1 MPRYVDKEKVIERI
15 NYLCEVCSEP
25 PMDKADEIRLNLLR
39 KLENDFNKLPTADV
53 QEVKHGKWNINC
65 DGYYP
70 YCSEC
75 GYEPERPC
83 FHKDNRTP
91 YCPNCGAKMHS
102 EVESTTYCT
111 DKQNKLVHCEGCHE
125 KCKFDKFK

>member
-1 MPRYVDKEKVIERI
+1 MRKYIEMNALIEFANNHKEGKIDSNDISRFPISDVA
-15 NYLCEVCSEP
+15 EV
-25 PMDKADEIRLNLLR
+25 R
-39 KLENDFNKLPTADV
+39 
-53 QEVKHGKWNINC
+53 HGKWNINC

-75 GYEPERPC
+75 GYEPEKPC

-91 YCPNCGAKMHS
+91 YCPNCGAKMHL

-111 DKQNKLVHCEGCHE
+111 DKKNHLCHCEDCHE
-125 KCKFDKFK
+125 RECE

>member
-1 MPRYVDKEKVIERI
+1 MPRYVDVDKIGIGFANPDVFENKSYADGWNSVIKII
-15 NYLCEVCSEP
+15 NEQ
-25 PMDKADEIRLNLLR
+25 
-39 KLENDFNKLPTADV
+39 PTADV
-53 QEVKHGKWNINC
+53 VGVKHGKWNINC

-91 YCPNCGAKMHS
+91 YCPNCGAKMHL

-111 DKQNKLVHCEGCHE
+111 DKKNHLRHCEDCYE
-125 KCKFDKFK
+125 RECER